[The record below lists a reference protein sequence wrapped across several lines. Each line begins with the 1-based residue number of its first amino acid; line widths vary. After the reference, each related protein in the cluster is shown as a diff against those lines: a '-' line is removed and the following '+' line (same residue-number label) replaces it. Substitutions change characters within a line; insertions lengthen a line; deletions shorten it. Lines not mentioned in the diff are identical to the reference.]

1 MADNNSPARTAIV
14 VGGGIGGLATGLA
27 LTARGWRVQVL
38 EQAARF
44 GEIGAGL
51 SLWSNGVRAL
61 GALGLGE
68 EVRDR
73 ALVETEAGIR
83 DTTGR
88 WLSRTDTEELG
99 RRYGPLVMMHRADL
113 LDTLRKGLPDGALRA
128 GATVTD
134 VRSSDGAPEVRHDG
148 GVVDADLVVGAD
160 GIHSVV
166 RSALWEQSPAPRYAG
181 YTAWRLIVD
190 PGERLAVGGETWG
203 RGERVGIAPLPDG
216 RTYMFGVANA
226 AEGGRSPDG
235 ELAELRRRFGDWH
248 SPIPALLDAAGEDAV
263 MRHDVYDLPP
273 LRTFASGRVA
283 LVGDAA
289 HAMTPNMGQGANQA
303 LEDAVTL
310 AAVLDDHD
318 TVPEALAAYDRI
330 RRPRAQLIAQ
340 RSARIGS
347 VAQWASPPAVLLRD
361 LVVRLTPSSAMRRS
375 LHSVLS
381 WTPPSA

>member
-1 MADNNSPARTAIV
+1 MAGNNSPARTAIV
-14 VGGGIGGLATGLA
+14 VGGGIGGLATGMA
-27 LTARGWRVQVL
+27 LVARGWRVQVL
-38 EQAARF
+38 EQAAAF

-51 SLWSNGVRAL
+51 SVWPNGVRAL

-68 EVRDR
+68 QVRDR

-83 DTTGR
+83 DATGR
-88 WLSRTDTEELG
+88 WMSRTDTDELG
-99 RRYGPLVMMHRADL
+99 RQYGPLVMMHRADL
-113 LDTLRKGLPDGALRA
+113 LDTLRKALPAGSLQA
-128 GATVTD
+128 GARVTD
-134 VRSSDGAPEVRHDG
+134 VRSSDRAEVRHDG
-148 GVVDADLVVGAD
+148 GVLGADLVVGAD

-166 RSALWEQSPAPRYAG
+166 RTALWEQSPAPRYAG

-226 AEGGRSPDG
+226 AEGERSPDG
-235 ELAELRRRFGDWH
+235 ELAELRRRFGAWH
-248 SPIPALLDAAGEDAV
+248 RPIPALLDAVCEDAV

-289 HAMTPNMGQGANQA
+289 HAMTPNLGQGANQA

-318 TVPEALAAYDRI
+318 TVPAALTEYDRI

-340 RSARIGS
+340 RSARIGA
-347 VAQWASPPAVLLRD
+347 VAQWSSPPAVLLRD
-361 LVVRLTPSSAMRRS
+361 LVVRLTPSSAMQRS
-375 LHSVLS
+375 MHRVMS
-381 WTPPSA
+381 WTPPGT